1 MIIGHS
7 MGGSIAAKVVHK
19 IETEMTS
26 SPLYSAVLGLFVI
39 DVVEGTAMDALPFME
54 AIVKN
59 RPQQFQDLKSVVRYG
74 IQSG

>member
-1 MIIGHS
+1 